1 MQTLRLTKLDFR
13 PSGRYWCDYV
23 GKYDLSECES
33 NIEIDAHLG
42 CVKFPALKSK
52 GSITALA
59 GTGIKTDQALEVGGG
74 IKSDL
79 GISAGAGIRAGKGIH
94 CGGDI
99 KAGESIEAGWAI
111 FAGEGIEASKD
122 VKAGTTIR
130 AGTGINAGGNIE
142 AGAGIMAGWRI
153 KAGANIKAG
162 EGIGAGLA
170 VECKGKL
177 IVKYRVF
184 AGLCLWR
191 SPTEEE
197 KRIVCSKFE
206 GGMIAH
212 GTLLEAERG

>member
-23 GKYDLSECES
+23 GKYDLSECE

-42 CVKFPALKSK
+42 CVKFSALKSK
-52 GSITALA
+52 GSIIALA
-59 GTGIKTDQALEVGGG
+59 GTGIKTDQAIEAGGG

-79 GISAGAGIRAGKGIH
+79 GISAGAGIRAVKGIH
-94 CGGDI
+94 SGGDI
-99 KAGESIEAGWAI
+99 KSGGSIEANWAI

-122 VKAGTTIR
+122 VKAGTNIK
-130 AGTGINAGGNIE
+130 AGTGISAGGNIE

-153 KAGANIKAG
+153 KAGAGIKAG

-170 VECKGKL
+170 IECQGNL
-177 IVKYRVF
+177 VVKSRVF

-191 SPTEEE
+191 SPTEDE

-206 GGMIAH
+206 GGMIAY
-212 GTLLEAERG
+212 GTLFEA